1 MELLEMIVTD
11 ADGKT
16 DKVITTNE
24 GKQEKQSLNGQMACI
39 QDSDGRPDMYRF
51 YAMQIQNPYDA
62 DMNTAPK
69 ASIIT
74 MVIPLGGNMTGLY
87 RFPHIGDKVLVG
99 SSNGN
104 LYMMG
109 YLPNSDTPFNKE
121 KKEASDAAGKEDT
134 TVIDQDAQV
143 FRYRKTGTNTRNGQS
158 DEPYSEIG
166 FYSETTEWLD
176 KKSTSKPEP
185 HTEKETGLPIVDKI
199 KISSTG
205 DIEQKAQNYNEFTA
219 ERIGIFAGYNDD
231 ISNLKKNQKEQ
242 LKNQPQSPASLSP
255 LPQDSAS
262 EDPAFFRGD
271 IQVRAKQRIVLKAEK
286 GIEIVVGRSLIKID
300 DTGISL
306 VSRKTSGSSV
316 NAWDSAITL
325 ASRDGLS
332 MFGQKVNIS
341 SALKFS
347 ITESFGG
354 DISSMGGIMR
364 INAHDL
370 KMTSICKAAYVVK
383 GTTASASFATNI
395 ASMSMG
401 IDQNRGKSDLS
412 SLSYSIPSYFSLGAG
427 VVGTLI
433 GVNWK
438 YASSSV
444 DAEDAA
450 GSMLVITDLIMT
462 IMGLVTMVLEKVFI
476 PQPNQDNGGRDGLTF
491 ATTVAEYG
499 LVLQMFIRLN
509 LACLAWMNKAVYM
522 MNHRCAI
529 YESCQVA
536 KRYSVRTAHGKSP
549 LAGGDTMF
557 ITDLWRGFTGQAK
570 WKIVL
575 ESIAALAL
583 VGGIGVGAAFGYLN
597 KSDVDAETRKEL
609 ELL

>member
-16 DKVITTNE
+16 EKEITASTGNRE
-24 GKQEKQSLNGQMACI
+24 RQDLTGRMACI
-39 QDSDGRPDMYRF
+39 LDSAGQPDMYRF

-62 DMNTAPK
+62 DMSTAPK

-99 SSNGN
+99 SSSGN

-121 KKEASDAAGKEDT
+121 KENASGSGKKEDT
-134 TVIDQDAQV
+134 AVIDQEAQV
-143 FRYRKTGTNTRNGQS
+143 FRYRKTGTNARNGQS
-158 DEPYSEIG
+158 EEPYSEIG
-166 FYSETTEWLD
+166 FYSETTEWLE
-176 KKSTSKPEP
+176 KKDPSKPAP
-185 HTEKETGLPIVDKI
+185 HMEKETGLPIVDKI

-219 ERIGIFAGYNDD
+219 ERIGLFAGYNDD
-231 ISNLKKNQKEQ
+231 IPNRKKNQKEQ
-242 LKNQPQSPASLSP
+242 LKNKPQETASLSP
-255 LPQDSAS
+255 LPQDSAA

-306 VSRKTSGSSV
+306 VSRKTSGSAV

-364 INAHDL
+364 VNARDL
-370 KMTSICKAAYVVK
+370 KMTSVCKAAYVVK

-401 IDQNRGKSDLS
+401 IDQNRGKSDLA
-412 SLSYSIPSYFSLGAG
+412 SLNYSIPSYFSLGAG

-450 GSMLVITDLIMT
+450 GSMLITTDLIMT

-509 LACLAWMNKAVYM
+509 LACQAWMNKAVYM
-522 MNHRCAI
+522 MNYRGAI

-536 KRYSVRTAHGKSP
+536 KRYSVRETAGKSP
-549 LAGGDTMF
+549 IAGADTMF
-557 ITDLWRGFTGQAK
+557 ITDLWRGFTGQSK

-583 VGGIGVGAAFGYLN
+583 VGGLATGGAFGYLN